1 MKTPSFRVDGK
12 KALVTGGSK
21 GIGLAAAHA
30 LAEAGAHVVI
40 AARRAAEVDAACEAI
55 QRAGGQATPWAV
67 DVADATAITEG
78 IARLGPFQILVNNAG
93 TICPEL
99 MVDTTD
105 EQLAHLMN
113 VNVLSAYRVARE
125 VVKGLLAAGLTGSI
139 INVTSQLGH
148 VGAMRRTAYSASK
161 HALEGMTKSL
171 AWEVGRSGIRVNNL
185 CPTFVATDL
194 TLSQQQDPQVME
206 TVISKIALGRP
217 GQPEDMMG
225 AVVFLAS
232 DASALVTGSS
242 LMVDGGWTAV

>member
-55 QRAGGQATPWAV
+55 HRAGGQATPWAV
-67 DVADATAITEG
+67 DVSDATAITEG
-78 IARLGPFQILVNNAG
+78 IKRLGPFQILVNNAG

-105 EQLAHLMN
+105 EQLAHLMD
-113 VNVLSAYRVARE
+113 VNVFSAYRVARE
-125 VVKGLLAAGLTGSI
+125 VVKGLLAAGLPGSI

-148 VGAMRRTAYSASK
+148 VGAMRRTGYSASK

-171 AWEVGRSGIRVNNL
+171 AWEVGRAGIRVNNL
-185 CPTFVATDL
+185 CPTFVMTDL
-194 TLSQQQDPQVME
+194 TLSQQQDKAAME
-206 TVISKIALGRP
+206 TVVSKIALGRP
-217 GQPEDMMG
+217 GKPEDMMG

>member
-21 GIGLAAAHA
+21 GIGLAASHA
-30 LAEAGAHVVI
+30 LAEAGAHVVV
-40 AARRAAEVDAACEAI
+40 AARRAAEVDSACESI
-55 QRAGGQATPWAV
+55 HRAGGQATPWAV
-67 DVADATAITEG
+67 DVSDAAAITDG

-105 EQLAHLMN
+105 EQLAHLMD

-125 VVKGLLAAGLTGSI
+125 VVKGLLAAGLPGSI

-171 AWEVGRSGIRVNNL
+171 AWEVGRAGIRVNNL
-185 CPTFVATDL
+185 CPTFVMTDL
-194 TLSQQQDPQVME
+194 TLSQQQDKTVME
-206 TVISKIALGRP
+206 TVVSKIALGRP
-217 GQPEDMMG
+217 GKPEDMMG

-232 DASALVTGSS
+232 DASSLVTGSS

>member
-21 GIGLAAAHA
+21 GIGLAASHA

-40 AARRAAEVDAACEAI
+40 AARRAAEVDAACESI
-55 QRAGGQATPWAV
+55 HRAGGQATPWAV
-67 DVADATAITEG
+67 DVTDAAAITEG

-105 EQLAHLMN
+105 EQLAHLMD

-125 VVKGLLAAGLTGSI
+125 VVKGLLSAGLPGSI
-139 INVTSQLGH
+139 INVTSALGH
-148 VGAMRRTAYSASK
+148 VGGMRRTAYSASK

-171 AWEVGRSGIRVNNL
+171 AWEVGRAGIRVNNL
-185 CPTFVATDL
+185 CPTFVMTDL
-194 TLSQQQDPQVME
+194 TLSQQQDKAAME
-206 TVISKIALGRP
+206 TVVSKIALGRP
-217 GQPEDMMG
+217 GKPEDMMG

-242 LMVDGGWTAV
+242 LKVDGGWTAV

>member
-30 LAEAGAHVVI
+30 LAEAGAHVVV
-40 AARRAAEVDAACEAI
+40 AARRAAEVDAACESI
-55 QRAGGQATPWAV
+55 HRAGGQATPWAV
-67 DVADATAITEG
+67 DVADAAAITEG

-105 EQLAHLMN
+105 EQLAHLMD

-125 VVKGLLAAGLTGSI
+125 VVKGLLEAGLPGSI

-185 CPTFVATDL
+185 CPTFVMTDL
-194 TLSQQQDPQVME
+194 TLSQQQDKAVME

-217 GQPEDMMG
+217 GKPEDMMG